1 MKAELEEDDGM
12 LPEYDFSKA
21 VRGAFAGRWTAEE
34 REQIMRDSIVGTA
47 RAWHQFALDRVQALE
62 AVLFTRSVVTAPIPC
77 ARGARSSTR
86 PFNALIRLVSELD
99 KGAPL
104 PRTLCR
110 RLTHLA
116 DECRWA
122 AEHGEEGTE
131 GTPAERLAH
140 IERLERIGREAEAVK
155 AEVEG
160 LVHRHLVRS
169 GMSEQEIE
177 RKTEETA
184 KLWLAA

>member
-1 MKAELEEDDGM
+1 MKADSDDEM
-12 LPEYDFSKA
+12 LPEYDFSNA
-21 VRGAFAGRWTAEE
+21 VRGKFTDWFTPEE
-34 REQIMRDSIVGTA
+34 REQFLRRCAEGSA
-47 RAWHQFALDRVQALE
+47 RTWHQFALERVQALE
-62 AVLFTRSVVTAPIPC
+62 AALFTRSVVTAPIPC
-77 ARGARSSTR
+77 VRDSASSATQ
-86 PFNALIRLVSELD
+86 PFNALIRLVGEID
-99 KGAPL
+99 PGAPL
-104 PRTLCR
+104 PRTLYR

-122 AEHGEEGTE
+122 AEHGEQGTA

-155 AEVEG
+155 AEVDR
-160 LVHRHLVRS
+160 LTQQHLARS
-169 GMSEQEIE
+169 GMSAQEIE

>member
-1 MKAELEEDDGM
+1 MKVEREEDDDM
-12 LPEYDFSKA
+12 LPEYDFSNA
-21 VRGAFAGRWTAEE
+21 VRGAFAGRWTPEE
-34 REQIMRDSIVGTA
+34 REWLLRESAVKTA
-47 RAWHQFALDRVQALE
+47 QAWHRFALERVQALE
-62 AVLFTRSVVTAPIPC
+62 AALFTRSVVATPIPR
-77 ARGARSSTR
+77 ARDAAPAMQ
-86 PFNALIRLVSELD
+86 PFTALIRLVRETGQ
-99 KGAPL
+99 GAPL
-104 PRTLCR
+104 PQTLYR

-160 LVHRHLVRS
+160 LIHRHLVRS

-177 RKTEETA
+177 RTTEETA